1 MIICKLGASY
11 GLWIGSTVAEI
22 ENFGDIL
29 LDSPSPFMVDGQF
42 QWREANWQTHI
53 LLIYIWV
60 RMEHTFQ
67 WGGTKWGTDTNQI
80 PPKSNM

>member
-1 MIICKLGASY
+1 MDYGSGRLSLKLRI
-11 GLWIGSTVAEI
+11 LEI
-22 ENFGDIL
+22 
-29 LDSPSPFMVDGQF
+29 SSWPFI
-42 QWREANWQTHI
+42 QWREADWQIHI

-60 RMEHTFQ
+60 RMEHIFQ

>member
-1 MIICKLGASY
+1 MDYGSGRLSLKLR
-11 GLWIGSTVAEI
+11 T
-22 ENFGDIL
+22 FGDIL
-29 LDSPSPFMVDGQF
+29 LDSPWPFMVDGQN

-53 LLIYIWV
+53 LLIYFWV
-60 RMEHTFQ
+60 RMEHIFQ